1 MSILKK
7 NPKNRF
13 SRHEKLSAHVN
24 AALMKTNARIEDAL
38 SKSDKKTTEEKKRSN
53 QLCIGKLIKAV
64 HFLAANNLPVKEL
77 YPKLVGFLADDIEEP
92 VVKQYLDTCKKN
104 ATYQSSNSCDSFL
117 LSLNTYFKELVNE
130 RACHAQDIVL
140 FADEA
145 TSAARKEMIGI
156 YISYFN
162 ENSKSFSV
170 LIF

>member
-1 MSILKK
+1 
-7 NPKNRF
+7 
-13 SRHEKLSAHVN
+13 
-24 AALMKTNARIEDAL
+24 MKTKARIEHVL
-38 SKSDKKTTEEKKRSN
+38 SKSDKKTKEKKRSN
-53 QLCIGKLIKAV
+53 KLYIGKLIKAV
-64 HFLAANNLPVKEL
+64 HFLAASNLPVTEL
-77 YPKLVGFLADDIEEP
+77 YLKLVSFLVDDIEEP

-156 YISYFN
+156 YMLFWRKFKVILS
-162 ENSKSFSV
+162 
-170 LIF
+170 